1 MTTPNDEARDH
12 AERCARAGP
21 LFIVMNAASGHRD
34 ATQTREEINSV
45 LDAAGREH
53 HFLLLEEG
61 ARLADVAARAVRLA
75 REQGGVVVA
84 AGGDGT
90 INGVAQAVLGSG
102 CPFGVLPQ
110 GTFNYFGRAH
120 GIPQE
125 TEAATRALLGA
136 RVEAAQAGL
145 VQDRVFLVNASLG
158 LYPKLLEDRE
168 AYKAQFGRSRWIAML
183 SGLRT
188 LLSEHRQL
196 HLSIEHAGQ
205 ARELRTP
212 TLFIGNNALQ
222 LERLGF
228 AEAAALERGT
238 LAAIAVRPI
247 GTLAMLGLLLR
258 GALGRLGEAEQVM
271 SISFRRLSVR
281 TRGQRLV
288 KVGIDGEIC
297 RLRSPLEF
305 RVSPDPLWLLVP
317 PPEERV
323 EPA

>member
-1 MTTPNDEARDH
+1 MITPKDAAREQ
-12 AERCARAGP
+12 AERCAREGP
-21 LFIVMNAASGHRD
+21 LFIVMNEASGHRD
-34 ATQTREEINSV
+34 ATQTREQIKSI

-61 ARLADVAARAVRLA
+61 MTLADVATRAVRLA

-110 GTFNYFGRAH
+110 GTFNYFGRTH
-120 GIPQE
+120 GIPQD
-125 TEAATRALLGA
+125 TEAATRALLGG

-145 VQDRVFLVNASLG
+145 VEDRVFLVNASLG
-158 LYPKLLEDRE
+158 LYPTLLEDRE
-168 AYKAQFGRSRWIAML
+168 AYKAQFGRSRWVAML

-196 HLSIEHAGQ
+196 HLSIELAGQ
-205 ARELRTP
+205 TRELRTP
-212 TLFIGNNALQ
+212 TLFIGNNAVQ

-228 AEAAALERGT
+228 AEAAALERGA

-247 GTLAMLGLLLR
+247 GTLAMFGLLVR
-258 GALGRLGEAEQVM
+258 GALGRLGEADQVM
-271 SISFRRLSVR
+271 SLSFRRLSVR
-281 TRGQRLV
+281 TRGLRRV
-288 KVGIDGEIC
+288 KVGIDGEIF

-305 RVSPDPLWLLVP
+305 RVAPDPLWLLVP